1 MQSSAVI
8 FMPKM
13 QTILSFQS
21 AVKNKSVYFLYE
33 IKETAKIQN
42 TRLSVNT
49 GPLANGQWTLPAD
62 QWLFKLLAQIG

>member
-8 FMPKM
+8 FIPKM

-49 GPLANGQWTLPAD
+49 GPLANGQ
-62 QWLFKLLAQIG
+62 